1 MATPFLDQAT
11 CAARPGSGDRA
22 DDHHSGSPEGG
33 AGQDGRRI
41 EPIQEPGPATPPG
54 GDEWRDKLIFSLLA
68 VFILGFYLLPST
80 RDMGSTPHDYLFYFG
95 MLPAFVVLG
104 ASGLRRVRPPGDA
117 GDRLLALALAFV
129 LYLGV
134 SALWTRGDRELSPL
148 AVILHTAATAVFMVG
163 SSQVLNDRRW
173 NQLRA
178 MVVGAATAIAGA
190 SLVGYLFGGSAH
202 LGRLKSLIHFEH
214 PNLFAHYVGF
224 AALICLLRV
233 LELRRSGGGRT
244 APWVAAGLVLVGAL
258 VLTLGRSTMGAF
270 VAAATLAVFVGRDRR
285 VAAGLALVLTVVVL
299 GFLLVGGDWGPS
311 FVYRGDAGRV
321 FIYKNLLERMDG
333 RWLFGVGFAASD
345 DVQFP
350 VGSPDFPRGFQM
362 PHSHSAFVSTLY
374 HGGLVGLALLLVVV
388 GSAGHRAWRIARERG
403 DPTGLVLL
411 LFGVGC
417 LLADGHRLVSNP
429 HLSSWLIFWLPVAW
443 IVSAG
448 RRDAP

>member
-11 CAARPGSGDRA
+11 CATRPGSGDRA
-22 DDHHSGSPEGG
+22 DDRHCGRLEGG
-33 AGQDGRRI
+33 AGQYGRRI

-54 GDEWRDKLIFSLLA
+54 GDEWRDKLIFGLLA

-80 RDMGSTPHDYLFYFG
+80 RDIGSTPHDFLFYFG

-104 ASGLRRVRPPGDA
+104 ASGLRRVMPPGDA

-134 SALWTRGDRELSPL
+134 SALWTRGDCELSPL
-148 AVILHTAATAVFMVG
+148 AVVLHTAATAVFMVG

-173 NQLRA
+173 RRLGA
-178 MVVGAATAIAGA
+178 IVVGAATGIAGVSIIA
-190 SLVGYLFGGSAH
+190 LLLGLHSH
-202 LGRLKSLIHFEH
+202 MGRLKSVIHFEH
-214 PNLFAHYVGF
+214 PNLFAHYIGF
-224 AALICLLRV
+224 AALICLLQV
-233 LELRRSGGGRT
+233 LEVRRTGEGSIT
-244 APWVAAGLVLVGAL
+244 PWAAAGLLLVLGV
-258 VLTLGRSTMGAF
+258 VLTLGRSTLAALV
-270 VAAATLAVFVGRDRR
+270 VAVAVAVFVGRDRR
-285 VAAGLALVLTVVVL
+285 VAAGFALVVVAVVI
-299 GFLLVGGDWGPS
+299 GFIIVGGDWGPS
-311 FVYRGDAGRV
+311 FVSRGDAGRV
-321 FIYKNLLERMDG
+321 FIYKNLLDRMDG

-350 VGSPDFPRGFQM
+350 AGSTDFPRGFLM